1 MHALL
6 GWDRPIHGQIAAS
19 QLINLKEALEESVSV
34 SSNSSDRMDLT
45 VPVPPSRSMLDAYCQ
60 IVPKVLGCL
69 SKALA
74 TETAREGM
82 LVWCGVVLV

>member
-6 GWDRPIHGQIAAS
+6 GWDRPVHGQIAAS
-19 QLINLKEALEESVSV
+19 QLINLKEALEASASV
-34 SSNSSDRMDLT
+34 SSNSSDRTDLT
-45 VPVPPSRSMLDAYCQ
+45 APVTPSRSMIDAYCQ

-74 TETAREGM
+74 VETAREGM
-82 LVWCGVVLV
+82 V